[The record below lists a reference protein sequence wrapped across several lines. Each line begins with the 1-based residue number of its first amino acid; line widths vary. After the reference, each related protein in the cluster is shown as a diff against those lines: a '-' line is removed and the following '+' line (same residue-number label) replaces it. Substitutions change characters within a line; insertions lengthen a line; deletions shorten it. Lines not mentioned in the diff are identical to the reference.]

1 MTTEKTVPTIETD
14 KQIIVARTL
23 RWRHY
28 GSNKSRVQQ
37 LFDAVGLRDYMPSRE
52 LPFTVDLSRFLERLP
67 QQAEIKL
74 YAVDGIPNR
83 YEVGETVEEQL
94 NSAVREYMGLV
105 YGGDI
110 VAEAVEMKSR
120 AIDVDAVLAEWG
132 GIDTPYPKAAS
143 TEVDSS
149 RRELVRSILKVGV
162 EQLDYCRDLE
172 ASIRA
177 IGLSEYLPPET
188 AEVTVDIP
196 GWGPSTITAPLTRI
210 GEFDKSRYRDAVLD
224 FIATK
229 LGEQNLLTPPKTAA

>member
-23 RWRHY
+23 RWRQY
-28 GSNKSRVQQ
+28 RSNEDRVQQ

-52 LPFTVDLSRFLERLP
+52 LPFTVDLSMLLDRLP

-74 YAVDGIPNR
+74 YARDGIPNR
-83 YEVGETVEEQL
+83 YDVGAAVERQL
-94 NSAVREYMGLV
+94 NSAVQDYVRLV
-105 YGGDI
+105 YDGDI
-110 VAEAVEMKSR
+110 VAESVERESR

-132 GIDTPYPKAAS
+132 GIDTPYPKAGSA
-143 TEVDSS
+143 EVDTA

-162 EQLDYCRDLE
+162 EQLGYCPELE
-172 ASIRA
+172 TSIRA

-229 LGEQNLLTPPKTAA
+229 LGEQNLLTPPTTAA